1 MASNPLSP
9 RPSTSPSWWIY
20 VLRLF
25 FVEGGGG
32 GLRWGCGEAHMDKH
46 WHRVALKTKKA
57 QLLLQFP
64 LPICHMT
71 YGPLLAC
78 WISQSVSQSVG
89 QPVSQSKTED
99 WDWCS
104 VPCMASKTMNS
115 SMLAD
120 PQQLW
125 CCRDLIIVFLS
136 SVPQRAWRCIANLRM
151 PQYKSVTHPKQ
162 TQTKWDKLKQF
173 LFS

>member
-1 MASNPLSP
+1 MASNPQYL

-32 GLRWGCGEAHMDKH
+32 GAVRRTGINIDITLLWRPKKLNCCCNSLYQSVIWHMVH
-46 WHRVALKTKKA
+46 F
-57 QLLLQFP
+57 LLVEL
-64 LPICHMT
+64 
-71 YGPLLAC
+71 
-78 WISQSVSQSVG
+78 VSQSVG

>member
-1 MASNPLSP
+1 MVDLCIKTVF
-9 RPSTSPSWWIY
+9 RW
-20 VLRLF
+20 R
-25 FVEGGGG
+25 GGGG
-32 GLRWGCGEAHMDKH
+32 GCGEVHRDKH
-46 WHRVALKTKKA
+46 CTSRCFEDQKSSTVVAIPSTNLSYDIWSTSC
-57 QLLLQFP
+57 LLN
-64 LPICHMT
+64 
-71 YGPLLAC
+71 
-78 WISQSVSQSVG
+78 QSVSQSVG
-89 QPVSQSKTED
+89 QPVSQSKIED

>member
-1 MASNPLSP
+1 MVDLCIKTVF
-9 RPSTSPSWWIY
+9 RW
-20 VLRLF
+20 R
-25 FVEGGGG
+25 GGGG
-32 GLRWGCGEAHMDKH
+32 VAVRRTGINIA
-46 WHRVALKTKKA
+46 HRVALKTRKA

-78 WISQSVSQSVG
+78 WISQSVG

-136 SVPQRAWRCIANLRM
+136 RVPQRAWRCIANLRM

>member
-1 MASNPLSP
+1 MASNI
-9 RPSTSPSWWIY
+9 PSLPDLAPPPHGGFMYW
-20 VLRLF
+20 LF

-32 GLRWGCGEAHMDKH
+32 AVRRTGINIDIALLWRPKELNCCSNSLYQSVIWHMVH
-46 WHRVALKTKKA
+46 F
-57 QLLLQFP
+57 LLVE
-64 LPICHMT
+64 
-71 YGPLLAC
+71 
-78 WISQSVSQSVG
+78 SVSQSVG

-104 VPCMASKTMNS
+104 VPYMASKTMNS
-115 SMLAD
+115 STLAD